1 MERPKREDFAS
12 LSDYEEQRAKY
23 VEWALGAGG
32 RLGAQIADLNLRL
45 KKLEEPTQP
54 APPPPTTMEEDIRLH
69 AHTMIVDRYDAA
81 TQLNILRKGT
91 RLGASKKDHLALE
104 VMDEWIDAVRAA
116 CAAHLLELAALPEDA
131 RAGYNWLQDWPK
143 EA

>member
-1 MERPKREDFAS
+1 MERPKREDFPS
-12 LSDYEEQRAKY
+12 LTEYEEQRAKY

-32 RLGAQIADLNLRL
+32 RLGAQIADLNERMKRL
-45 KKLEEPTQP
+45 EQP
-54 APPPPTTMEEDIRLH
+54 AAPPPPTTMEEDIRAH
-69 AHTMIVDRYDAA
+69 AHMLIVERYDAA